1 MNLRQLRYFVAIA
14 RLGSLSSAAKELN
27 VAQPALSQ
35 NIRSLEDELGVPLLE
50 RHSRGVTPND
60 LGLMLLN
67 HCSMIMREVDRIP
80 DLVDDFTQNPSGE
93 VKLGI
98 TTTAAASLIAP
109 LLTKVHKDF
118 PRITLHAVE
127 GMSGTLAQDLKSG
140 ALDMAILYDATALES
155 SEFVISPIMTEE
167 LYLVGSAETTLARH
181 ASVPFVDLSSFPLA
195 IPSRYHTLGIRLH
208 ATARTQEITLNV
220 GFEVDSLTGML
231 ELVRAGFYTIVPY
244 GSVAK
249 YVHDGEMVARPI
261 TAPPMQWT
269 VYIATAKK
277 GVRSRAIRAVHGL
290 VSSTMESMVESGM
303 WRARLL

>member
-1 MNLRQLRYFVAIA
+1 MNLRQVRYFVAIA

-27 VAQPALSQ
+27 VAQPALSH
-35 NIRSLEDELGVPLLE
+35 NIRSLENELGVPLLE

-67 HCSMIMREVDRIP
+67 HCSMIMREFDRIP
-80 DLVDDFTQNPSGE
+80 DLVDDFTKNPAGE

-109 LLTKVHKDF
+109 LLTKVHEDF

-195 IPSRYHTLGIRLH
+195 IPSRYHTLATRLH
-208 ATARTQEITLNV
+208 ATARTLEITLNV
-220 GFEVDSLTGML
+220 AFEVDSLTGML
-231 ELVRAGFYTIVPY
+231 ELVRAGFYTIVSY

-269 VYIATAKK
+269 VYIVTAKK
-277 GVRSRAIRAVHGL
+277 GVRSRSIRTVHGV